1 MRSAPTPVPRTPDP
15 RPGPDPFPGEAD
27 GVAPRPVLVF
37 DGDCGVCTRFARLS
51 TRLRRRSADYA
62 VAPWQTLDLTTLGLT
77 PQQCDAAVQWVAGD
91 GSVSSSQ
98 DAIARSLLAARAP
111 VRPLGALILAPGVNT
126 LAGVVYR
133 WVAANRSRLPGGTP
147 ACSLPPAQR
156 PR

>member
-1 MRSAPTPVPRTPDP
+1 MRPAPTTDAVL
-15 RPGPDPFPGEAD
+15 GAAQS
-27 GVAPRPVLVF
+27 VAPRPVLVY
-37 DGDCGVCTRFARLS
+37 DGDCGVCTRFARVS
-51 TRLRRRSADYA
+51 TRLRRRSGDYA
-62 VAPWQTLDLTTLGLT
+62 VAPWQTLDLTALGLT
-77 PQQCDAAVQWVAGD
+77 PRQCDAAVQWVAGD

-111 VRPLGALILAPGVNT
+111 VRPLGALILAPGVNA

-133 WVAANRSRLPGGTP
+133 WVAANRGRLPGGTP